1 MHTFRRSDGAPP
13 VAVKARGC
21 EIWDESGNRY
31 LDAAGGAILV
41 GIGHGSERVA
51 RAMAGQLGE
60 LAYAH
65 PTQLSG
71 RWLDPYT
78 DAVARLLPIADPRIY
93 PVSGGSDAVE
103 AALKLARCYH
113 VARGEESRTVI
124 ISRWGSYH
132 GNTRGALDVTGRPGA
147 RWPYQPWLGL
157 ARHVPAV
164 NEYRCPLPTH
174 PHGCG
179 LRHAELL
186 EQAILAEGPGR
197 VAAFIAEPIVG
208 ATLAVAEP
216 PDDYWT
222 AVADVCR
229 RHGVVLILDEVM
241 TGFGRTGSWFAA
253 EHWGVTPDILVTAK
267 GVCSGYWPMGLVCCS
282 AAIHDTVLA
291 GGFPHGGS
299 FSHSP
304 MGAAIAAAVLEELVS
319 GDLVQASKVKG
330 RYLLS
335 ALQASLGQH
344 PNVGDIRG
352 RGLFTGIEIVS
363 DRATKSPFP
372 AGDAVARRLT
382 AAALRRG
389 LLVYPST
396 SCAGEDGGDGIVLG
410 PPFVITEAQ
419 LDEIAGI
426 LAETM
431 RDVLPGRQEGSARTG
446 PAGIGSAAEGRQ
458 G

>member
-1 MHTFRRSDGAPP
+1 MHTFRRSEKAPP
-13 VAVKARGC
+13 IAAKAQGC

-51 RAMAGQLGE
+51 RAMTEQLHE

-78 DAVARLLPIADPRIY
+78 DAVARLLPIADARIY
-93 PVSGGSDAVE
+93 PISGGSDAVE

-113 VARGEESRTVI
+113 VARGEESRTVL

-132 GNTRGALDVTGRPGA
+132 GNTRGALDVTGRPSA
-147 RWPYQPWLGL
+147 RGPYGPWLGM

-164 NEYRCPLPTH
+164 NEYRCPLKTH
-174 PHGCG
+174 PHRCG
-179 LRHAELL
+179 LHHAELL
-186 EQAILAEGPGR
+186 EQAILDEGPGR

-208 ATLAVAEP
+208 ATLAVAQP
-216 PDDYWT
+216 PDDYWA
-222 AVADVCR
+222 AVSDVCQ

-253 EHWGVTPDILVTAK
+253 EHWGITPDILVTAK

-282 AAIHDTVLA
+282 ADIHDAVQAT
-291 GGFPHGGS
+291 GFPHGGS

-304 MGAAIAAAVLEELVS
+304 MGSAIAAAVLEELIS
-319 GDLVQASKVKG
+319 GDLVQASRIKG

-335 ALQASLGQH
+335 VLNAALGQY

-352 RGLFTGIEIVS
+352 RGLFTGIEFVA
-363 DRATKSPFP
+363 DRATRRPFP
-372 AGDAVARRLT
+372 AADAVARRLT

-396 SCAGEDGGDGIVLG
+396 GCAGKDGGDALLLG
-410 PPFVITEAQ
+410 PPFVISESQ
-419 LDEIAGI
+419 LDEIGEV
-426 LAETM
+426 LAAVVAE
-431 RDVLPGRQEGSARTG
+431 VLAPPTR
-446 PAGIGSAAEGRQ
+446 
-458 G
+458 